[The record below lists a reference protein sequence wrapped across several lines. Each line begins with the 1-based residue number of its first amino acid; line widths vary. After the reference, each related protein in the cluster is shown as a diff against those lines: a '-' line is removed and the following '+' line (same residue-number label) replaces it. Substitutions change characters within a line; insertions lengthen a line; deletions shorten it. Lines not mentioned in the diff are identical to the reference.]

1 MATLSP
7 GTSNGKVSHVH
18 FSSNLCGA
26 WVAFDKSVEDDEVM
40 CVCSETTPDL
50 LESLDDPA

>member
-18 FSSNLCGA
+18 FSGNLCGA

-40 CVCSETTPDL
+40 CVCSETMPDL